1 MPESGNAIQSPGLPA
16 RLRSRFGRSGLLVL
30 ALVTVIG
37 AAALFHVVDGENPW
51 GREVAKRT
59 SQNLPLR
66 VKEYVIIGLWWGC
79 AAAAAISTVLVL
91 GARLWLPGGRIVQRR
106 ARHNPPAPGGFA
118 MIVLIVIM
126 VAAAWYRVP
135 MLSHS
140 LWNDEEYG
148 FRRHAHVEWER
159 DASGRWSFTPVPW
172 ADTLFECRVG
182 NNHHLNSVTTRLSL
196 GVWQLVTGA
205 SREEFSETALRVPA
219 LVAGILTLAL
229 LVVIGCEMGFPWA
242 GVGAAG
248 LLAFHP
254 WHVRY
259 AIEARG
265 YSMMLFFLCLALIG
279 LIRAFRTNRVAA
291 WSLFAIAEACCL
303 MSFAGAVYP
312 VAALNAFAALEC
324 LLRREPRRL
333 GTLIGFN
340 LLAAIP
346 VIVWLLP
353 SVPQVLIY
361 MQRPDTNRLGMGWGW
376 VRDTLCHV
384 LSGAHYALPEMGS
397 HLGTSWGQQVTSHP
411 AFLPVIGWLIPA
423 LGIVG
428 LLAAMFRGTAARLA
442 VLSIALGGVL
452 AFAHNSAKNSPMVAW
467 HLIYLLIPLA
477 LAVALGALT
486 ILPWR
491 ERTQGPAMLLLLAL
505 FGLSTQD
512 IRARLIQHDRQPMR
526 QTVAS
531 IRDSHPEAM
540 TAVFG
545 VSDRQT
551 QSYDPRVRV
560 MEKEA
565 DLDAVL
571 ADAEKEGRPLF
582 VYFCGRAE
590 SGRRNPDLM
599 KRVLDPAAF
608 KHIADFPGLEAVYS
622 YHVYRAVKAAPSEKP
637 VE

>member
-1 MPESGNAIQSPGLPA
+1 MV
-16 RLRSRFGRSGLLVL
+16 VL
-30 ALVTVIG
+30 MA
-37 AAALFHVVDGENPW
+37 
-51 GREVAKRT
+51 
-59 SQNLPLR
+59 
-66 VKEYVIIGLWWGC
+66 
-79 AAAAAISTVLVL
+79 
-91 GARLWLPGGRIVQRR
+91 
-106 ARHNPPAPGGFA
+106 
-118 MIVLIVIM
+118 
-126 VAAAWYRVP
+126 AAAWYRVP
-135 MLSHS
+135 MLGHS

-148 FRRHAHVEWER
+148 MRRHVHVEWER
-159 DASGRWSFTPVPW
+159 DAGRQWNATPIPW
-172 ADTLFECRVG
+172 TETLFECRVG
-182 NNHHLNSVTTRLSL
+182 NNHHLNSLTTRVSL
-196 GVWQLVTGA
+196 GIWHLLTGA
-205 SREEFSETALRVPA
+205 SRDEFSETALRMPA

-229 LVVIGCEMGFPWA
+229 LVVIGSEMGLPWA

-259 AIEARG
+259 AVEARG
-265 YSMMLFFLCLALIG
+265 YSLMLFFLCLALVG

-291 WSLFAIAEACCL
+291 WSLFAIGEACCL
-303 MSFAGAVYP
+303 LSFAGALYP

-333 GTLIGFN
+333 GTLIGFS

-361 MQRPDTNRLGMGWGW
+361 MQRPDAIRLGMGWGW
-376 VRDTLCHV
+376 VRDGLCHL

-397 HLGTSWGQQVTSHP
+397 HLGTSWVQQVTSHP
-411 AFLPVIGWLIPA
+411 AFQPVIGWLIPA

-442 VLSIALGGVL
+442 VGSIAMGGVA
-452 AFAHNSAKNSPMVAW
+452 AFAHNSAQNSPMVVW
-467 HLIYLLIPLA
+467 HLIYLLIPLV
-477 LAVALGALT
+477 LAVALGAVI

-491 ERTQGPAMLLLLAL
+491 ERTKGPVMLLLLAL
-505 FGLSTQD
+505 FALSTQD
-512 IRARLIQHDRQPMR
+512 IRARIIRHDRQPMR

-540 TAVFG
+540 TAIFG

-560 MEKEA
+560 MEKES
-565 DLDAVL
+565 DLDAAL
-571 ADAEKEGRPLF
+571 ADAQKEGRPLF
-582 VYFCGRAE
+582 VYFCGRTE
-590 SGRRNPDLM
+590 SGARNPDIM

-608 KHIADFPGLEAVYS
+608 THVADFPGLEAMFS
-622 YHVYRAVKAAPSEKP
+622 YHVYRAVKAAPAP
-637 VE
+637 AAVD